1 MNKLKLNE
9 NKTKIMKINLN
20 SEEILKI
27 NDTVI
32 EKVEYIKYFGF
43 IIDKNF
49 KCNEQIDYLC
59 KDVGKKN

>member
-20 SEEILKI
+20 SVELFEI

-32 EKVEYIKYFGF
+32 EKVEYTKYLSF
-43 IIDKNF
+43 IID
-49 KCNEQIDYLC
+49 
-59 KDVGKKN
+59 